1 MQAFPFMNYIYCY
14 SKANRLSKSPGGAI
28 FMQQFH
34 ISLQPSIVIHQMEM
48 MVNSWLEENWA
59 LLR

>member
-1 MQAFPFMNYIYCY
+1 MNYIYCY
-14 SKANRLSKSPGGAI
+14 SKAIRLSKSPGGAI

-48 MVNSWLEENWA
+48 MINSWLEENWA
-59 LLR
+59 LPR